1 MANSI
6 AKLAVIFTSN
16 TSGLAKGAQQAA
28 GIVRGANTQIAG
40 SFGGIGT
47 ASTAAGV
54 AIGSLASA
62 GVMALAR
69 LGKEAAKF
77 SLNAAV
83 EFRNARI
90 EILKEYDRLIGKN
103 DEFRQQFGLTTDG
116 LSANL
121 ERLKTTV
128 GAALQPLEYGLGRV
142 AQGAADI
149 VEKLGNNITSGG
161 ITKAASDFEKLRK
174 QVEAAAQAEKD
185 AADKRKT
192 AADNARRQIE
202 SMQSAAESLTQSL
215 RTPGEVYADTM
226 AELNKLTQR
235 GLISMETFQRG
246 AAKARRDL
254 MQVEKASRQLP
265 SGRSMA
271 AGAVERFTT
280 AGFSAVSQGREELN
294 RIANLSKQQTD
305 VLRKQETLLV
315 DANTRLQKL
324 IDKPGARAGGL

>member
-28 GIVRGANTQIAG
+28 GIVSGANAKMAG

-69 LGKEAAKF
+69 LAKEAAKF

-103 DEFRQQFGLTTDG
+103 DEFRQQFGATNEGIT
-116 LSANL
+116 ANL
-121 ERLKTTV
+121 ERLKNSV
-128 GAALQPLEYGLGRV
+128 GAALQPVEYGIGKV
-142 AQGAADI
+142 AGAAANL
-149 VEKLGNNITSGG
+149 VEKISAKISGDG
-161 ITKAASDFEKLRK
+161 ILKAASDFDKLRK

-185 AADKRKT
+185 AAAKRQD
-192 AADNARRQIE
+192 AADKARRQIE

-215 RTPGEVYADTM
+215 RTPAEVYADTM

-235 GLISMETFQRG
+235 GLISMEVFQRG

-254 MQVEKASRQLP
+254 MQVEKASRALP
-265 SGRSMA
+265 SGRSLA

-305 VLRKQETLLV
+305 VLRKQEILLV
-315 DANTRLQKL
+315 DANAKLQKL